1 MKLAPD
7 PETRSAIKFWL
18 DCLQVATVIGGII
31 TAVVTFKNYK
41 DEQTVRATEQAER
54 AKAQEQHTKE
64 TLATTKREL
73 EAPYQEKKLAVYL
86 DAARVL
92 AHLAATPD
100 LDKEK
105 TEARFWELYW
115 GELAFVEFEP
125 RIRMV
130 TCPPPSK
137 N

>member
-1 MKLAPD
+1 
-7 PETRSAIKFWL
+7 
-18 DCLQVATVIGGII
+18 
-31 TAVVTFKNYK
+31 
-41 DEQTVRATEQAER
+41 
-54 AKAQEQHTKE
+54 
-64 TLATTKREL
+64 
-73 EAPYQEKKLAVYL
+73 VYL

-100 LDKEK
+100 VDREK

-115 GELAFVEFEP
+115 GSLPSLNLEP

-130 TCPPPSK
+130 TCPPPWK